1 MQAKKSRSSQAFQCH
16 PTPADGL
23 SYKSNW
29 LILYTACYL
38 HCFSLPTVPLC
49 LQATL
54 QPNPVPP
61 FYTISDL
68 YLFIVCSVL
77 NRGIAAAF
85 PASVLCTYMHKE
97 EGEEPKYKLLQM
109 DITVYF
115 WLKWS
120 WLSWCFSI
128 YMHQPRDRLSFWTT
142 CSIYAPVSVQWFGE
156 KAWCPYFQ
164 FFM

>member
-1 MQAKKSRSSQAFQCH
+1 MLKENLGARTESQNRAANINRRLRWFMQAKKSSSSQAFQCH

-38 HCFSLPTVPLC
+38 NCFSLPIVPLW

-54 QPNPVPP
+54 QPNSSPVPP

-68 YLFIVCSVL
+68 YLFTVCAVL
-77 NRGIAAAF
+77 NRGVAAAF
-85 PASVLCTYMHKE
+85 TASVLCTYMHKE

-109 DITVYF
+109 DITVYL
-115 WLKWS
+115 WLKCRRVDGGSKS
-120 WLSWCFSI
+120 W
-128 YMHQPRDRLSFWTT
+128 
-142 CSIYAPVSVQWFGE
+142 
-156 KAWCPYFQ
+156 Q
-164 FFM
+164 FVL